1 MKTTSKNQTLVATAA
16 VASLLALG
24 AATAQAGAHA
34 GGMEAK
40 EKCYGIA
47 MAGQNDCAANG
58 HSCQGQAKTDK
69 DPSEWKNVPKGK
81 CAEMGGSD
89 MAGKK
94 AS

>member
-1 MKTTSKNQTLVATAA
+1 MKTTIKNQALVASAA

-24 AATAQAGAHA
+24 AATAQAGAH
-34 GGMEAK
+34 MDAK

-81 CAEMGGSD
+81 CAEMGGSTT
-89 MAGKK
+89 AGKQ
-94 AS
+94 AT